1 MASEL
6 FRTSAMNAAIAAS
19 LSQERLTKYLTD
31 TRGNL
36 DHAIA
41 LYERNTRLCESFYSS
56 LQCMEVCF
64 RNTLARNMAAAYG
77 PDWLMSPGAG
87 SALERD
93 ALESIEQAK
102 RKVQKAHVRQGDV
115 IAELSFGFWV
125 GLLGPRYD
133 ATLWRQALYKGF
145 RIGGPRRRVHSRFN
159 ALRRFRNRIAHHEPI
174 FHLRLEEMHSEII
187 NAIGWMCEDTSKWAE
202 RHSRFP
208 NVMHGRA
215 V

>member
-1 MASEL
+1 
-6 FRTSAMNAAIAAS
+6 MNAAIAAS

-31 TRGNL
+31 THGNL

-64 RNTLARNMAAAYG
+64 RNTLARNMTTTYG
-77 PDWLMSPGAG
+77 SDWLMSPGAG
-87 SALERD
+87 TPLERD
-93 ALESIEQAK
+93 ALESIERAK
-102 RKVQKAHVRQGDV
+102 GKVQKPRVREGDV

-125 GLLGPRYD
+125 GLLAARYD
-133 ATLWRQALYKGF
+133 ATLWRQSLYKAF
-145 RIGGPRRRVHSRFN
+145 RIGGPRRRVHGRFN
-159 ALRRFRNRIAHHEPI
+159 ALRRFRNRIAHHEPV
-174 FHLRLEEMHSEII
+174 FHLPLEDVHDEII
-187 NAIGWMCEDTSKWAE
+187 ESIGWMCEETSRWAE